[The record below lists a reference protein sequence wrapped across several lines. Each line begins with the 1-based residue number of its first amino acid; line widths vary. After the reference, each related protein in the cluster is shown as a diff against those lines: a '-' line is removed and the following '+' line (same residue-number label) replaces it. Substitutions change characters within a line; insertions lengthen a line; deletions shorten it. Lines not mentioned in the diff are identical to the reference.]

1 MVPHGPLT
9 LLLVPFLGLDHVP
22 PSYDC
27 LFQSYYGTYGSRHGF
42 LIDEACRLSSFSLM
56 ELGTAVDMQWE
67 ENLVW
72 VERGPVDSSLVSTSF
87 EVDFGGLL
95 SRLAELPPPDPQET
109 TDFQTPMGLVH
120 AAAGFEVV
128 HLEQTG
134 ALLSLNDWTL
144 RSIERALPRYW
155 TSSVFPTS
163 PLPLIPV
170 PRPSKERLRKVL
182 PSIRYNHVVA
192 AIVNGISV
200 YHLKKDIQYL
210 TGEDPSSD
218 ILSRHSFSEG
228 AIRAAKWLK
237 TRFEESGANCT
248 LEHFQEGFAPN
259 VICEYAAE
267 GNSTETV
274 IVGAHYD
281 DRGSFGSVRAPGAN
295 DDGSGTG
302 ALLALARAIARLG
315 VVFQKPVRLCAFAG
329 EEQMMV
335 GSRAYAAKLRERGDD
350 VLLMVQGDMLAYHAA
365 GEPPQLGLSNPAL
378 VGTAEVAQIL
388 ANVSAIYSPELTV
401 GYAPY
406 PGGSDHQ
413 SFHEQGYPS
422 AQVYE
427 RAGYIKDPMYHD
439 SGDLS
444 EREGY
449 DFEQIKSIAKVQLA
463 TVLHVA
469 GFDLSR
475 GTSDV

>member
-1 MVPHGPLT
+1 MQAIRTVKVSVRRRAAARSPEERKGKNFEVQEDRPDAASRPQRQPPYALRSASPSSTTITTMVPHGPLT

-128 HLEQTG
+128 HLEQSG

-228 AIRAAKWLK
+228 AIRAAKWLQ

-259 VICEYAAE
+259 VIWCV
-267 GNSTETV
+267 SLP
-274 IVGAHYD
+274 
-281 DRGSFGSVRAPGAN
+281 PG
-295 DDGSGTG
+295 
-302 ALLALARAIARLG
+302 
-315 VVFQKPVRLCAFAG
+315 PVPMTDMFNFA
-329 EEQMMV
+329 
-335 GSRAYAAKLRERGDD
+335 
-350 VLLMVQGDMLAYHAA
+350 
-365 GEPPQLGLSNPAL
+365 
-378 VGTAEVAQIL
+378 
-388 ANVSAIYSPELTV
+388 
-401 GYAPY
+401 
-406 PGGSDHQ
+406 
-413 SFHEQGYPS
+413 
-422 AQVYE
+422 
-427 RAGYIKDPMYHD
+427 
-439 SGDLS
+439 
-444 EREGY
+444 
-449 DFEQIKSIAKVQLA
+449 
-463 TVLHVA
+463 
-469 GFDLSR
+469 
-475 GTSDV
+475 